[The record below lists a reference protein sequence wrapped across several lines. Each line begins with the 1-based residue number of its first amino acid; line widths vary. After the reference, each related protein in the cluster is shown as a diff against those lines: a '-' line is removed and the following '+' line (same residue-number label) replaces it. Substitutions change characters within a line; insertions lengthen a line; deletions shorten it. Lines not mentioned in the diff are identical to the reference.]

1 MADFSLNVKIN
12 GADQV
17 ITTVGQIEQALV
29 ATREEL
35 KNVAIGS
42 DAFQDLSTQA
52 QTLQREFVNS
62 YKETTNFQKGI
73 AELGQSV
80 GSVAS
85 TITAGF
91 TIATSAFALFGE
103 EGTAVSEAAQ
113 KAQLALALALSATT
127 IATNAKTL
135 AEDLSNISSA
145 LGLNILSAKTAAQV
159 VNNEVTATSNILT
172 VGSAVAAGADAAAK
186 TAETAATGAA
196 TVAQEGL
203 NVAMAA
209 NPIGLLIAG
218 VAALVAGLIIFSDS
232 EETAES
238 KTAETNKTLLEQ
250 SDLVRKQ
257 SDDFISVYKTRRE
270 IAILE
275 EKDAN
280 KKLQMQKDLDAEILG
295 LQKDAVDVQLESV
308 TKANAK
314 SIADFEQYKSAFT
327 TIKQE
332 LVGVTTEYDEF
343 GVSLGQSEQY
353 RDVEVKLGQSRLD
366 NLKTQLKDRITEI
379 ETSAKYEKTTQDEKN
394 LLIEQAQ
401 SKYYIDYLTAQKSFL
416 AQSTQ
421 ADDEQKAK
429 NLANL
434 IDSFKQVRAQLEKAL
449 AEQLKIQA
457 DADKKAA
464 DDKAKSDAD
473 AAKKLADDL
482 EKRRQ
487 AYRAAYKEIRKEV
500 NDVLKE
506 LNDLEIGY
514 TDELNKTKFKTK
526 GEEVAFELSLEQ
538 RKLDDIN
545 KLKRKEIEDSKVL
558 GKEKNG
564 LLLKFDTELKQTQD
578 ALNNFYKA
586 KKDAADAEDLKLAQD
601 KADKIAIIEKVL
613 KDEISFGDQNTADYK
628 ETLTLRENQL
638 KIEQLDF
645 EKSLNNMRIKDFEE
659 YEAKRLELIKQNLLI
674 KRDADLKDAEATAL
688 RDLTNFKDNLQKEFG
703 VEFTETA
710 KGKELLDKFKT
721 NGEEQLNVKKKEI
734 NQKYRQDDANAD
746 KKSADETL
754 SYRLQQLQKYA
765 DLAAQIANT
774 ILGLATAITEGN
786 KIESENQL
794 RDLRDSVANQ
804 TSALNEGYNAQ
815 KASLQERL
823 DAGVISQEQYNSQI
837 SALDKGLADSTDKLN
852 KDYRAKELAEKKKA
866 FESDKKLKIAQ
877 AIISGLQGAISAF
890 TGAFQLG
897 PIAGPIVGAIL
908 AALVAGTT
916 AVQISNIK
924 KTQFDGGAPQIT
936 APNTGGA
943 SSETSAAITNA
954 SSSGGF
960 TGFNQGLVGTPT
972 GTGAQ
977 FSPITPQSSQRVYVV
992 ESDITNAQR
1001 RVYTLESNAS
1011 FG

>member
-35 KNVAIGS
+35 KNVDIGS
-42 DAFQDLSTQA
+42 DAFQKLSTQA

-91 TIATSAFALFGE
+91 TIATSAFTLFGE

-135 AEDLSNISSA
+135 AEDLSNIASA

-172 VGSAVAAGADAAAK
+172 AEAAVAAGADAVAK
-186 TAETAATGAA
+186 TAETTATGAA

-295 LQKDAVDVQLESV
+295 LQKDAVDVQINSV
-308 TKANAK
+308 KSANK
-314 SIADFEQYKSAFT
+314 RSIDDFEQYRAAFT
-327 TIKQE
+327 GIKQE
-332 LVGVTTEYDEF
+332 LVNVTTEYDEF
-343 GVSLGQSEQY
+343 GVAIGQSENY
-353 RDVEVKLGQSRLD
+353 RDVEYKLGQSRLD

-379 ETSAKYEKTTQDEKN
+379 NTSVKYEKTTQDEKN

-401 SKYYIDYLTAQKSFL
+401 TKFYISYLTAQKTFL
-416 AQSTQ
+416 SQSTQ

-434 IDSFKQVRAQLEKAL
+434 IDSFKQVRAQLERAL

-487 AYRAAYKEIRKEV
+487 AYKAAYKDIKKEV
-500 NDVLKE
+500 NDALKE

-526 GEEVAFELSLEQ
+526 GEEVRFELELEQ

-578 ALNNFYKA
+578 ALNNFYNE
-586 KKDAADAEDLKLAQD
+586 KKKAADAEDVKAAQD
-601 KADKIAIIEKVL
+601 RADKIAIIEKVL
-613 KDEISFGDQNTADYK
+613 QDEISFGDQNTADYK
-628 ETLTLRENQL
+628 ETLILRENQL
-638 KIEQLDF
+638 QIEQLDF
-645 EKSLNNMRIKDFEE
+645 EKSLNNMKIKDFEE
-659 YEAKRLELIKQNLLI
+659 YEAKRLALIKQNLLI

-734 NQKYRQDDANAD
+734 NQKYRQDDANAE
-746 KKSADETL
+746 KKSADDTL
-754 SYRLQQLQKYA
+754 AYKLQQLQKYA

-774 ILGLATAITEGN
+774 ILGLASAITEGN

-794 RDLRDSVANQ
+794 MAYRDSLALQ
-804 TSALNEGYNAQ
+804 TSAANEAYNAQ
-815 KASLQERL
+815 RDEL
-823 DAGVISQEQYNSQI
+823 DKKLADGVISQEQYNSTI
-837 SALDKGLADSTDKLN
+837 DGLDKNLKKSTDDRN
-852 KDYRAKELAEKKKA
+852 KAYRDKEKAEKKKA
-866 FESDKKLKIAQ
+866 FEDDKNLKVAQ
-877 AIISGLQGAISAF
+877 AIISGLQGAVSAF

-897 PIAGPIVGAIL
+897 PIAGPIVGGIL

-916 AVQISNIK
+916 AVQVANIK
-924 KTQFDGGAPQIT
+924 KTKFDGGAPDIT
-936 APNTGGA
+936 APNTSGA
-943 SSETSAAITNA
+943 TSETSAAIANA